1 LRACRRAGVG
11 QRRQLLSTKLRR
23 LLYAGFSVFYIAASE
38 GALAQAYPVKSIR
51 LIVPFA
57 AGSTADIAARYTAE
71 RLSNVLSQPIVV
83 ENKAGAGGT
92 IATAA
97 LARAAPDGY
106 TIGVATQGTLVFNQ
120 GIYAKPGYNSL
131 KDFAP
136 IALLG
141 RAADVMVVHPRN
153 VASSPNE
160 IVAVAKS
167 QPGTLTFASGG
178 TGTSHHLAGVLF
190 GRVTRIDIVHVPYR
204 NAEQGVL
211 AVMTN
216 DVAMGFFNIPLV
228 IGHIKR
234 GELKALGVTSL
245 QRSSLLP
252 DVPTLDEQGIKGYE
266 VNAWGGYVAP
276 AGTPAAIVAKLNQE
290 MNKIFE
296 SAETKQR
303 LGSLGFELSA
313 PLTPDA
319 FRQVIADDSARWV
332 PLVKASGAKAD

>member
-1 LRACRRAGVG
+1 LV
-11 QRRQLLSTKLRR
+11 
-23 LLYAGFSVFYIAASE
+23 YVGFSLVCIAASD
-38 GALAQAYPVKSIR
+38 GALAQAYPAKPIR

-57 AGSTADIAARYTAE
+57 TGSTADIAARYTAE
-71 RLSNVLSQPIVV
+71 RLSNALGQPIVV

-92 IATAA
+92 IAMAA
-97 LARAAPDGY
+97 LARARRDGY

-120 GIYAKPGYNSL
+120 GIYANPGYNSL

-141 RAADVMVVHPRN
+141 RATDVMVVHPRN
-153 VASSPNE
+153 TASSPSD
-160 IVAVAKS
+160 IVEAAKS
-167 QPGTLTFASGG
+167 KPGTLTFASGG
-178 TGTSHHLAGVLF
+178 NGTSHHVAGVLF
-190 GRVTRIDIVHVPYR
+190 RRVTGIDIVHVPYKS
-204 NAEQGVL
+204 AEQGVL

-216 DVAMGFFNIPLV
+216 DVTMGFFNIPLV
-228 IGHIKR
+228 IGHIKN
-234 GELKALGVTSL
+234 GKLKALGVTSL

-296 SAETKQR
+296 SAETKQK

-319 FRQVIADDSARWV
+319 FRQVIAEDLARWV
-332 PLVKASGAKAD
+332 PFVKASGAKAE

>member
-1 LRACRRAGVG
+1 
-11 QRRQLLSTKLRR
+11 
-23 LLYAGFSVFYIAASE
+23 LLYAGFSVVCIGASE
-38 GALAQAYPVKSIR
+38 GALAQAYPVKPIR

-71 RLSNVLSQPIVV
+71 RLSNALGQPIVV

-106 TIGVATQGTLVFNQ
+106 TIGVATQGTLVFDRA
-120 GIYAKPGYNSL
+120 IFAKPGYNSL

-141 RAADVMVVHPRN
+141 RAPDVMVVHPRN

-160 IVAVAKS
+160 IVVAAKS
-167 QPGTLTFASGG
+167 KSGTLTFASGG
-178 TGTSHHLAGVLF
+178 NGTSHHLAGVLF
-190 GRVTRIDIVHVPYR
+190 RHITGIDIVHVPYKS
-204 NAEQGVL
+204 AEHAVL
-211 AVMTN
+211 AVMT
-216 DVAMGFFNIPLV
+216 DEVTMGFFNIPLV
-228 IGHIKR
+228 LGQIKD
-234 GELKALGVTSL
+234 GKLKALGVTSL

-252 DVPTLDEQGIKGYE
+252 DVPTLDEQGINGYE
-266 VNAWGGYVAP
+266 MNTWGGYIAP

-296 SAETKQR
+296 SAETKQK
-303 LGSLGFELSA
+303 LGSLGFDLSA

-319 FRQVIADDSARWV
+319 FRQLIADDLARWV
-332 PLVKASGAKAD
+332 PLVKASGAKTD

>member
-1 LRACRRAGVG
+1 LLARRRARIE
-11 QRRQLLSTKLRR
+11 RRSRPLSTNLRR
-23 LLYAGFSVFYIAASE
+23 LLYAGLSVVCIAASD
-38 GALAQAYPVKSIR
+38 GALAEAYPVKPIR

-57 AGSTADIAARYTAE
+57 TGSTADIAARYTAE
-71 RLSNVLSQPIVV
+71 RLSNALGQPIVV

-92 IATAA
+92 IAMAA
-97 LARAAPDGY
+97 LAHGAPDGY

-131 KDFAP
+131 KHFAP

-141 RAADVMVVHPRN
+141 RTPDVMVVHPRN
-153 VASSPNE
+153 IASSPND

-167 QPGTLTFASGG
+167 KPGTLTFASGG
-178 TGTSHHLAGVLF
+178 NGTSHHLAGALF
-190 GRVTRIDIVHVPYR
+190 GRVTGIDLVHVPYR
-204 NAEQGVL
+204 SAEQGVL

-216 DVAMGFFNIPLV
+216 DVTMGFFNIPLV
-228 IGHIKR
+228 ISHIKD
-234 GELKALGVTSL
+234 GKLKALGVTSL

-296 SAETKQR
+296 NAETKQK

-332 PLVKASGAKAD
+332 PLVKASGAKAE